1 MNNIQVIVQTRYIE
15 EQSRPEKDYFV
26 YSYTIT
32 IINKGDQPARLLN
45 RHWVITDSNGRVQE
59 VRGEGVVGEKP
70 HLKPGE
76 QFTYSSGTMLETEV
90 GTMRGSYEM
99 MTDEGET
106 FLATIDEFVLAPPR
120 VLH

>member
-1 MNNIQVIVQTRYIE
+1 MNKIQVIVQTRYIE
-15 EQSRPEKDYFV
+15 EQSRPEQDYYV

-32 IINKGDQPARLLN
+32 LINQGEQAARLLD
-45 RHWVITDSNGRVQE
+45 RHWIITDSNGRVQE

-76 QFTYSSGTMLETEV
+76 QYTYSSGTMLETEV
-90 GTMRGSYEM
+90 GTMRGSYGM
-99 MTDEGET
+99 VTDQGEK
-106 FLATIDEFVLAPPR
+106 FDAVIDEFVLAPPR